1 MKKSVSWKTSALILP
16 GLMGFLLFY
25 IIPFAYSFKY
35 ALTDNPVSAV
45 FVGLNNFRDI
55 LSKQSFVLAVKNTL
69 KFIAVSLPLNM
80 SIPLLLAVMI
90 EKLDNRRR
98 LTTVFMSPLVIPS
111 ACIAFLFRSFFSNNG
126 LMSYFTTENINW
138 LKTEYSFFIAVGI
151 YIWKNM
157 GYNLV
162 LYLAGLS
169 NIPADYYEW
178 AQAEGMGKLRFF
190 FQIKLRYLMNTL
202 FIVFVMSFI
211 NSFKLYRELY
221 MLAGDY
227 PNENIY
233 MLQHYMNNQ
242 FSRLDYADLSAAA
255 ILVTVA
261 VAAAVVMFLIA
272 ERKSA

>member
-1 MKKSVSWKTSALILP
+1 
-16 GLMGFLLFY
+16 MGFLLFY
-25 IIPFAYSFKY
+25 RIPFACSFNY
-35 ALTDNPVSAV
+35 ALTDNPVSAA

-55 LSKQSFVLAVKNTL
+55 LSRQSFVLAVKNTL
-69 KFIAVSLPLNM
+69 KFIAVSLPLNI
-80 SIPLLLAVMI
+80 SIPLILAVMI

-111 ACIAFLFRSFFSNNG
+111 ACIAFLLQSFFSNNG
-126 LMSYFTTENINW
+126 LMSYFTAENINW
-138 LKTEYSFFIAVGI
+138 LKTQHSFFIAVGI

-178 AQAEGMGKLRFF
+178 AQAEGMGAARFF

-242 FSRLDYADLSAAA
+242 FSRLDYANLSAAA
-255 ILVTVA
+255 MLVTVA
-261 VAAAVVMFLIA
+261 VAAAVVLFLLA